1 MTREEAARV
10 LHPDTC
16 RKESVLMNADD
27 WWEMYWE
34 ARRMGAEALMEMRE
48 PDPET
53 GLMPCGCGGV
63 ATCYS
68 TPNEI
73 DMAFVACGGCDIRTP
88 DMSPESAVES
98 WNQAMM
104 GWRGEE

>member
-34 ARRMGAEALMEMRE
+34 ARRMGAEALMPWVRTADRAPGETDADINGHVAWVVKDKKGR
-48 PDPET
+48 PFVDVNHWSLYDPEDAPWW
-53 GLMPCGCGGV
+53 MPIPPLPPL
-63 ATCYS
+63 T
-68 TPNEI
+68 E
-73 DMAFVACGGCDIRTP
+73 
-88 DMSPESAVES
+88 VE
-98 WNQAMM
+98 Q
-104 GWRGEE
+104 